1 MYGLSQSV
9 HSAVRARRA
18 KVAMMRQGAGAISNS
33 TGAARPER
41 AADLSRTAR
50 VRRAPDAFEH
60 AFLKLVLERDATG
73 VTATDVIE
81 ASGYSRGSFYRYYA
95 DLYDLLER
103 LMSSEVEAYVRLVS
117 RAVEQGLDL
126 EREFDRVLC
135 VARDLLAYV
144 EDHQLFYRALFS
156 SDVSCIGFEEFCG
169 RAIACFRAS
178 GYVVVCEGAGEV
190 DEDFYYYC
198 TTRSFLIYIKYWVE
212 RGCGT
217 PREQLARQI
226 ASMSAPDS
234 AGMRPRFQR

>member
-1 MYGLSQSV
+1 MTRQTD
-9 HSAVRARRA
+9 R
-18 KVAMMRQGAGAISNS
+18 VAAGCPVVPIHVERIADRTRTMRERHA
-33 TGAARPER
+33 PE
-41 AADLSRTAR
+41 
-50 VRRAPDAFEH
+50 AFEC
-60 AFLKLVLERDATG
+60 AFLGLMLERGSTG

-95 DLYDLLER
+95 DLYDLLQR

-135 VARDLLAYV
+135 VANDLLIHV
-144 EDHQLFYRALFS
+144 GNRLLFYRALFS
-156 SDVSCIGFEEFCG
+156 SDVDCIGFEEFCS

-178 GYVVVCEGAGEV
+178 GYHVVCEGAGEI

-198 TTRSFLIYIKYWVE
+198 TTRSFLMYIKYWVE
-212 RGCGT
+212 RGCSA

-226 ASMSAPDS
+226 ASMSAPDG
-234 AGMRPRFQR
+234 AGMRPRFQKHLC